1 MNMLLR
7 RYTAIY
13 VPQVAVTNDS
23 ALLMK
28 IEQSVKKTDIQREF
42 LANNLYSGLQ
52 SYAINNDWFHL
63 SSIVDV
69 IPPTRSVRRPLT

>member
-42 LANNLYSGLQ
+42 LANNLYSDFK
-52 SYAINNDWFHL
+52 A
-63 SSIVDV
+63 
-69 IPPTRSVRRPLT
+69 TPLTTIGFTCPALLT